1 MRLCQLKAYTEREML
16 NKKITDICQ
25 LYLNNAKNANIF
37 SLSFPFTILG
47 LVCSFEV
54 NPKFIDFKYI
64 LLWHMHLKYIFSS
77 VLLNSSNLICYAV
90 FLLFSWK
97 YFLIF
102 IIRIFLLSIGYLV
115 AYCFLY
121 WILVKIYYYQSIT
134 MHECNYFE
142 FIEAFSWYN
151 I

>member
-64 LLWHMHLKYIFSS
+64 LL
-77 VLLNSSNLICYAV
+77 
-90 FLLFSWK
+90 
-97 YFLIF
+97 
-102 IIRIFLLSIGYLV
+102 
-115 AYCFLY
+115 
-121 WILVKIYYYQSIT
+121 
-134 MHECNYFE
+134 
-142 FIEAFSWYN
+142 
-151 I
+151 